1 MGLVEII
8 PRRGSFVKRISR
20 HDIEENFPIRAAL
33 EGLAAKLAA
42 EKISDETL
50 ALMEET
56 LAKMGRAV
64 TAKNINSYYSNHLRF
79 HELFIDNAHNELLKT
94 TLTNLRM
101 QSLWHRFSY
110 QYYQQDLEKSYRVH
124 QEIMK
129 CFQAGRRT
137 RSASENWWSATSM
150 WRLILFFIIWK
161 HLNVMRVGDTHVDI
175 IICRYKPL
183 TIRENLDVSQFH
195 QENHRYPVY
204 SAPFQDTWLAVHYL
218 LGHRISGVLLAIY
231 VCFHIITL
239 SALQDPV
246 LFENKMKMFA
256 SLFPAFF
263 EWLLAVPVI
272 YHSLNGGRLLL
283 YELFGNRR
291 DQLVLGWVCILSVSY
306 IVLLGFFMAIGN
318 QSVSAILSWVYMIV
332 VSLFITFVT
341 VKKIKQSHAS
351 VAWKLQ
357 RISGAFLFFVMIP
370 AHMLYMH
377 LDPSSG
383 RDAQVIISRMSSS
396 FIKLVDFVLV
406 CSVIYHGAYGLLGI
420 SRDYLSSRGSLQ
432 VISTFSITILMAV
445 FAWLGV
451 NVIFSVG

>member
-1 MGLVEII
+1 MSVNSIRKITGIQYIQHLSRTHGWPYII
-8 PRRGSFVKRISR
+8 SWG
-20 HDIEENFPIRAAL
+20 
-33 EGLAAKLAA
+33 
-42 EKISDETL
+42 
-50 ALMEET
+50 
-56 LAKMGRAV
+56 
-64 TAKNINSYYSNHLRF
+64 
-79 HELFIDNAHNELLKT
+79 
-94 TLTNLRM
+94 
-101 QSLWHRFSY
+101 Q
-110 QYYQQDLEKSYRVH
+110 
-124 QEIMK
+124 
-129 CFQAGRRT
+129 
-137 RSASENWWSATSM
+137 
-150 WRLILFFIIWK
+150 
-161 HLNVMRVGDTHVDI
+161 
-175 IICRYKPL
+175 
-183 TIRENLDVSQFH
+183 
-195 QENHRYPVY
+195 
-204 SAPFQDTWLAVHYL
+204 
-218 LGHRISGVLLAIY
+218 RISGVLLVVY

-291 DQLVLGWVCILSVSY
+291 DQLVLGWVYILSVSY

-318 QSVSAILSWVYMIV
+318 QSVSAILFWVYMIV

-357 RISGAFLFFVMIP
+357 RISGAFLFVMIP

-377 LDPSSG
+377 LDPITG
-383 RDAQVIISRMSSS
+383 RDAQVIIARMSSS
-396 FIKLVDFVLV
+396 FIKLVDFMLV
-406 CSVIYHGAYGLLGI
+406 CSVLYHGAYGLLGI
-420 SRDYLSSRGSLQ
+420 CRDYLSSRRLQ